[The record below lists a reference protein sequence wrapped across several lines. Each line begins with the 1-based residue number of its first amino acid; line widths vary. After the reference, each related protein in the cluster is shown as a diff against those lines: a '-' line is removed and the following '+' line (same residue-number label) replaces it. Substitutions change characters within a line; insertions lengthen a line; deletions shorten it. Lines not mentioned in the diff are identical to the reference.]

1 MASSAV
7 TVSVEALEP
16 VLAGT
21 VAGCAFTRDCVLLGE
36 PTVAVAVNVTG
47 LPVSPVAVAV
57 SVFLPAVGASVQD
70 VIAVMLAVPEVG
82 MGLATARPRVASDR
96 TPAHATGWPN

>member
-57 SVFLPAVGASVQD
+57 SVF
-70 VIAVMLAVPEVG
+70 
-82 MGLATARPRVASDR
+82 
-96 TPAHATGWPN
+96 